1 MVDTLTLVAAGVLV
15 YTLLALAAKSRGL
28 LPSWVRLSGPIT
40 TLHTE
45 RGKSFLDWLAGP
57 KRFWRAWG
65 NFGIGIALVVM
76 VGSFALILFAA
87 ANTFQNPTASAITEP
102 QNVLVIPGVND
113 FLPVSAAPAIL
124 LGLLVGLVVH
134 EGGHGLLCRVEDID
148 IDSMGLALFAFIP
161 VGAFVEPDEES
172 RTAANRGSQTRMFAA
187 GVTNNFAV
195 SVVAFLLLFGP
206 LVGAIAPVAGV
217 PVGDALDGSAAQS
230 AGLEFGDVVTS
241 VDGEAVDGTG
251 EFAAALA
258 ERDRTVTL
266 GLRSGETVTM
276 ERYLIA
282 TRAVPSALP
291 GIDIGTDAIRIE
303 AVNGEPVFT
312 ADELRAAVVEDP
324 TATLTTD
331 EGNTSFVAGAYV
343 TRLSEESALGD
354 AGVTDD
360 PDAQVVVTAVGGERV
375 LTSSEL
381 STVLDGYDPGDTVTV
396 EAYVNGEA
404 GEYEVTL
411 GGSDGNALLGV
422 FLRGGVGG
430 VVFTDTGID
439 PYPAATFLAILGG
452 SGGSGI
458 AGFVQGITGLLLLP
472 FIGAIS
478 PGFVYNFAGFN
489 AGVAGFYTV
498 QGPLAALGGTVFTL
512 ANAAFWIGWINI
524 QLGLFNCVPA
534 FPLDGGHI
542 LRTSTQAI
550 TTRLPVDDA
559 RSATRAVTLSVGL
572 TMLAGLLVMIFG
584 PTLLA

>member
-1 MVDTLTLVAAGVLV
+1 MDTLTLVAAGVLV